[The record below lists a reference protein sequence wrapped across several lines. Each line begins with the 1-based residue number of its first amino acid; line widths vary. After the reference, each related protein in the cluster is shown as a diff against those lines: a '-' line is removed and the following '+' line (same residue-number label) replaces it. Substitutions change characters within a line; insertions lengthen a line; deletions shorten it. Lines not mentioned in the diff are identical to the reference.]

1 MHPAPPVCRGRTVVL
16 VIKRM
21 LAAAGA
27 AAVMSG
33 AAAPAA
39 WSAPVERDS
48 AAQVRYGAAAEL
60 MPRAGEWWFTSW
72 KILPRVWPLTEGAG
86 VTVAVLDTGVQAS
99 VPDLR
104 GAVLPGGDTTGHHT
118 NGETDFNTNGDGH
131 GTMMS
136 VLIAGQG
143 YGTGM
148 VGVAPKAK
156 ILPVVINAG
165 ATDVTADPG
174 PTAAGII
181 YAANHGA
188 QVIDISQEYPSVSAS
203 GCDAAEQTAVAYAL
217 ARDIVVVAAAGDTN
231 LDGAGPAEPA
241 SCAGVLAVGA
251 VTPNRS
257 LWPHDTRQPYITVVN
272 PGADLI
278 TSGRDGRLVTGVSGT
293 RAASALAAGAV
304 ALIRSRYPTMPWY
317 RVIQRLTG
325 TALREGGQVPNDS
338 FGYGILRL
346 SEAVNASAYPVPAS
360 APDPVYAKYRAWLA
374 TPQGR
379 SFSRQ
384 LSASPSPTASASP
397 AAGKG
402 GSATPALIA
411 VMALITAAG
420 TGAAALIAR
429 TKRRPVLAKPG
440 RNGRQNRNGR
450 HKEPSETTFPDLE
463 SELEEYFPDPDLSY
477 DDSLDGYLILGERER
492 YRVPPYSPMPDPSR
506 NPPAGDSL
514 LASGQDDRLP

>member
-1 MHPAPPVCRGRTVVL
+1 MVSGV
-16 VIKRM
+16 
-21 LAAAGA
+21 AASSAW
-27 AAVMSG
+27 
-33 AAAPAA
+33 AAPG
-39 WSAPVERDS
+39 ERGGS
-48 AAQVRYGAAAEL
+48 GQVRYGAVL
-60 MPRAGEWWFTSW
+60 GPVPRAGEWWFTSW

-165 ATDVTADPG
+165 VTDVTADPG
-174 PTAAGII
+174 ATAAGII

-203 GCDAAEQTAVAYAL
+203 GCDAAEQAAVAYAL

-231 LDGAGPAEPA
+231 LAGAGPAEPA

-317 RVIQRLTG
+317 WVIQRLTG
-325 TALREGGQVPNDS
+325 TALPEGHVPNDS

-346 SEAVNASAYPVPAS
+346 SQAVNASAYPVPAS
-360 APDPVYAKYRAWLA
+360 APNPVYAKYRAWLA

-379 SFSRQ
+379 SVAGQ
-384 LSASPSPTASASP
+384 LSASPSAAASASP
-397 AAGKG
+397 AGKR

-411 VMALITAAG
+411 VIALIAAAG
-420 TGAAALIAR
+420 AGAAALIAR

-440 RNGRQNRNGR
+440 RNGPR
-450 HKEPSETTFPDLE
+450 KAPSGMVFPDLE
-463 SELEEYFPDPDLSY
+463 SEPEEYFPYPDLPY
-477 DDSLDGYLILGERER
+477 DDSLIGYLILGERKP
-492 YRVPPYSPMPDPSR
+492 YRIPPYSPVPDPRR
-506 NPPAGDSL
+506 NPPAEGSL

>member
-1 MHPAPPVCRGRTVVL
+1 MEPSLGP
-16 VIKRM
+16 
-21 LAAAGA
+21 
-27 AAVMSG
+27 
-33 AAAPAA
+33 
-39 WSAPVERDS
+39 
-48 AAQVRYGAAAEL
+48 

-118 NGETDFNTNGDGH
+118 NGETDFNTDGDGH

-143 YGTGM
+143 FGTGM

-165 ATDVTADPG
+165 VTDVTADPG
-174 PTAAGII
+174 AMAAGII

-188 QVIDISQEYPSVSAS
+188 QVIDISQEHPSVSAS
-203 GCDAAEQTAVAYAL
+203 GCDAAEQAAVAYAL

-231 LDGAGPAEPA
+231 LAGAGPAEPA

-278 TSGRDGRLVTGVSGT
+278 TSGRDGRLLTGVSGT

-325 TALREGGQVPNDS
+325 TALPEGGHVPNDS

-346 SEAVNASAYPVPAS
+346 SQAVNASAYPVPAS
-360 APDPVYAKYRAWLA
+360 APNPVYAKYRAWLA

-379 SFSRQ
+379 SVSRQ
-384 LSASPSPTASASP
+384 LGASPSPAAAASP
-397 AAGKG
+397 AGKG
-402 GSATPALIA
+402 RLRHSGAHCRHG
-411 VMALITAAG
+411 AASRG
-420 TGAAALIAR
+420 GRGAAALVAR
-429 TKRRPVLAKPG
+429 TKRRPVPRKPG
-440 RNGRQNRNGR
+440 RNGPR
-450 HKEPSETTFPDLE
+450 KEPSGTTFPDLE
-463 SELEEYFPDPDLSY
+463 SRTGGVLPLPGSPLRRFSGWVPDTRRAHSHT
-477 DDSLDGYLILGERER
+477 G
-492 YRVPPYSPMPDPSR
+492 SR
-506 NPPAGDSL
+506 RTAPRQTPAGTPPPGGSL
-514 LASGQDDRLP
+514 LAPDHDDRLP